1 MKEVIV
7 MVQGM
12 MCGGCETRIQNALKV
27 QKEVQEVK
35 ADYTTGKVMVTLRED
50 IDEKIIREKIENLGF
65 EVKEIK

>member
-12 MCGGCETRIQNALKV
+12 MCEGCETRIQNALKV

>member
-12 MCGGCETRIQNALKV
+12 MCEGCETRIQNALKV

-35 ADYTTGKVMVTLRED
+35 ADHTTGKVVVTLQEELE
-50 IDEKIIREKIENLGF
+50 EKIIREKIENLGF

>member
-12 MCGGCETRIQNALKV
+12 MCEGCETRIQNALKV

-35 ADYTTGKVMVTLRED
+35 ADHTTGKVMVTLRED